1 MRIAVDAMGGDAGPP
16 VTVEGA
22 VDAARD
28 YQIEVVLVGD
38 KATVEGELARHQARH
53 LPVAVRHASQVV
65 AMDEPPSQA
74 LRRKRD
80 SSLRV
85 AAELVRDGEAAAFIS
100 AGNTGAAMA
109 IAMFTLGVL
118 PGVDRPAIAVVLPN
132 LRGRTILLDAGANM
146 DPKPRH
152 LVQYA
157 LMGHVYAQDILGVA
171 RPRVGLLSVGEEE
184 GKGNELVREVFKTLE
199 GMPLN
204 FVGNVEGR
212 DIYNGS
218 VDVVVTDG
226 FTGNVALKISE
237 SLADMILHLIR
248 EELTRTPVAKLG
260 ALLVRP
266 AFRRFWKRVDYAE
279 LGGAPL
285 LGINGACIISHGASP
300 ARAVKNAIRVAA
312 EWVRMDVNAHIR
324 AALTGELART
334 ASGLRTASTSR
345 PSEPD
350 AGARDDARRPSAPA
364 ARPASPA
371 READPEDQGPGP
383 AGGPRPA

>member
-22 VDAARD
+22 VAAARE
-28 YQIEVVLVGD
+28 YELEVILVGD
-38 KATVEGELARHQARH
+38 KATVERELGRHQGRD
-53 LPVAVRHASQVV
+53 LPIAVRHASQVV
-65 AMDEPPSQA
+65 EMNEPPSQA

-80 SSLRV
+80 SSMRV
-85 AAELVRDGEAAAFIS
+85 AAELVRDGEAAAFVS

-118 PGVDRPAIAVVLPN
+118 PGVDRPALAVVLPN
-132 LRGRTILLDAGANM
+132 LKGRTILLDAGANV

-157 LMGHVYAQDILGVA
+157 VMGHVYAQDILGLT
-171 RPRVGLLSVGEEE
+171 RPRVGLLSVGEEQ
-184 GKGNELVREVFKTLE
+184 GKGNELTREVFKTLE
-199 GMPLN
+199 AAPLN

-237 SLADMILHLIR
+237 SLADMIIHLIR
-248 EELTRTPVAKLG
+248 EELTRTPMAKLG

-266 AFRRFWKRVDYAE
+266 AFRRFWKRVDYNE

-285 LGINGACIISHGASP
+285 LGINGACIIGHGASLP
-300 ARAVKNAIRVAA
+300 RAVKNAIRVAA
-312 EWVRMDVNAHIR
+312 EWVRMDVNEHIR
-324 AALTGELART
+324 AALVNELTPSLGA
-334 ASGLRTASTSR
+334 GSR
-345 PSEPD
+345 GPD
-350 AGARDDARRPSAPA
+350 ADRRTRSDDRSSQPR
-364 ARPASPA
+364 
-371 READPEDQGPGP
+371 
-383 AGGPRPA
+383 GPRPS